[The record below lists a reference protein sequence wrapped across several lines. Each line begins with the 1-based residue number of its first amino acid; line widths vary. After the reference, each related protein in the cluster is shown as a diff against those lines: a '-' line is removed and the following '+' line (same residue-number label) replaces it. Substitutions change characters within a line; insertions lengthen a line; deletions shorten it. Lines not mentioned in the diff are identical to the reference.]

1 MNSVKEWVLTV
12 ATCAVL
18 AEICALIMP
27 EGQSRKTGMLVLG
40 LIVVFC
46 LILPIGT
53 VYSDL
58 RELDFSYETEQSR
71 MADAWEMYTEEQ
83 MLEVGREYKARMTE
97 YICGLVN
104 GVEGVGNCQATFVME
119 EDYTL
124 ETYGTVQR
132 IYVTAYDQAESV
144 DGAAQEDNRLDS
156 GFAQMAPVKRIEISL
171 EGIAVIPWEEE
182 KRAETDPRA
191 AAIVA
196 VLQETFQLEA
206 DCIFVEVKDG

>member
-1 MNSVKEWVLTV
+1 MEGVKDWVLTV
-12 ATCAVL
+12 AASAVL

-58 RELDFSYETEQSR
+58 RALDFSYETEQER
-71 MADAWEMYTEEQ
+71 MADALETYTEEQ
-83 MLEVGREYKARMTE
+83 MLEVGKEYKERLTE
-97 YICGLVN
+97 YICQLVN
-104 GVEGVGNCQATFVME
+104 EVEGVGNCRATFVME

-124 ETYGTVQR
+124 ETYGTIKR
-132 IYVTAYDQAESV
+132 IYVTADKMAET
-144 DGAAQEDNRLDS
+144 AEATEQENRKDS
-156 GFAQMAPVKRIEISL
+156 GFAQMAPIARIEITL
-171 EGIAVIPWEEE
+171 DGITVVPTEEE
-182 KRAETDPRA
+182 EREETDKRVES
-191 AAIVA
+191 IRS
-196 VLQETFQLEA
+196 VLQETFQIEA